1 VGAFFEIGIASI
13 HMKKECQLL
22 TNLLLSFRLVCAV
35 LLVVSN
41 ANAVEQIKLN
51 PSGFD
56 AASLG
61 ESNAFSGCPN
71 SLQIRE
77 CRIGT
82 WSGQFWS
89 SAVAEVLPSTKPL
102 PLPYM
107 KNPPDI
113 AYRWNFSSKSVDD
126 YLAETK
132 ATGLIILKD
141 GQIVLERYQYDR
153 KPEMPLRSFSMAKTV
168 ISMLI
173 GIANQKGLVS
183 SLDDHASKYWPEIS
197 QSAYGQTSIRN
208 LLRMASGVSFKEL
221 YTWAPGDD
229 NWEWGRV
236 LYASK
241 NISKPGEVLT
251 YLNSKTARDYEQGSK
266 FNYAS
271 IDTEILGRVLIRA
284 TGKSIAQLTQ
294 EWLWQPMGSE
304 FKAYWLLSSTDS
316 VEAGAG
322 GFNAALRDYA
332 RLGNLLANDGRRGEQ
347 EIIPLHY
354 LKEATDISLQP
365 KAFKPRVATN
375 YYGYG
380 YQTWLFPMK
389 KRTFAFQGIH
399 GQFIFVQPESKIV
412 MVQTSVFDNPSGRF
426 DPFPYKKINALWLG
440 VLDSLGGD
448 SSEFYF
454 SP

>member
-1 VGAFFEIGIASI
+1 MKENFHSLKGGAVSFWLS
-13 HMKKECQLL
+13 CSV
-22 TNLLLSFRLVCAV
+22 LLLS
-35 LLVVSN
+35 SN
-41 ANAVEQIKLN
+41 VNAVDQVQFN
-51 PSGFD
+51 SSGID
-56 AASLG
+56 AVALG
-61 ESNAFSGCPN
+61 EANAFSGCPN
-71 SLQIRE
+71 PLQTRE
-77 CRIGT
+77 CRVGA
-82 WSGQFWS
+82 WSGQFWTS
-89 SAVAEVLPSTKPL
+89 KVAEVLPSKNPL
-102 PLPYM
+102 PLTLI
-107 KNPPDI
+107 KNPP
-113 AYRWNFSSKSVDD
+113 AVSYRWNFSTNSVDD
-126 YLAETK
+126 YLADTK

-141 GQIVLERYQYDR
+141 GEIVLERYQYDR
-153 KPEMPLRSFSMAKTV
+153 KPNMPLRSFSMAKTV
-168 ISMLI
+168 IALLV
-173 GIANQKGLVS
+173 GVAHQKGHIA
-183 SLDDHASKYWPEIS
+183 SLDDKAAKYWPEIS
-197 QSAYGQTSIRN
+197 QSAYGQTTIRN

-236 LYASK
+236 LYANK
-241 NISKPGEVLT
+241 NTSKPQEVVE
-251 YLNSKTARDYEQGSK
+251 YLNTKVAREHEQGSK

-271 IDTEILGRVLIRA
+271 INTEILGRVLIRA
-284 TGKSIAQLTQ
+284 TGKSIAQLTE
-294 EWLWQPMGSE
+294 EWLWQPMGAE
-304 FKAYWLLSSTDS
+304 YKAFWLLSSTDW

-332 RLGNLLANDGRRGEQ
+332 RLGNLLANDGKRNGE
-347 EIIPLHY
+347 EIIPQNY
-354 LKEATDISLQP
+354 LKEATDIALQP
-365 KAFKPRVATN
+365 SALKPRTATN

-440 VLDSLGGD
+440 VLNSLGGD

>member
-1 VGAFFEIGIASI
+1 
-13 HMKKECQLL
+13 MNKERQLL
-22 TNLLLSFRLVCAV
+22 NQLLMGFRLVCLA
-35 LLVVSN
+35 LLVLGN
-41 ANAVEQIKLN
+41 ANAAEQIKLN
-51 PSGFD
+51 PSGVD
-56 AASLG
+56 AAALG

-71 SLQIRE
+71 SLQVRE
-77 CRIGT
+77 CRVGT

-89 SAVAEVLPSTKPL
+89 SRVAEVPPSTKPL
-102 PLPYM
+102 LLPYM
-107 KNPPDI
+107 KNAPTI
-113 AYRWNFSSKSVDD
+113 SYRWNFSSQSVDD

-141 GQIVLERYQYDR
+141 GQIILERYQYDR
-153 KPEMPLRSFSMAKTV
+153 KPDMPLRSFSMAKTV
-168 ISMLI
+168 ISLLV
-173 GIANQKGLVS
+173 GIANQKGLIS
-183 SLDDHASKYWPEIS
+183 SLDDQASKYWPEIS
-197 QSAYGQTSIRN
+197 QSAYGQTTIRN
-208 LLRMASGVSFKEL
+208 LLRMASGISFKEL

-236 LYASK
+236 LYATK
-241 NISKPGEVLT
+241 NISKPDAVVA
-251 YLNSKTARDYEQGSK
+251 YLNSKTERQYEQGTK

-271 IDTEILGRVLIRA
+271 INTEILGRVLIRA

-294 EWLWQPMGSE
+294 EWLWQPMGAE
-304 FKAYWLLSSTDS
+304 FKAYWLLSTTDL

-332 RLGNLLANDGRRGEQ
+332 RLGNLLANDGRRGDQ
-347 EIIPLHY
+347 EVIPLNY
-354 LKEATDISLQP
+354 LKEATDLNMQP
-365 KAFKPRVATN
+365 NAFKPRSATN

-399 GQFIFVQPESKIV
+399 GQLIFVQPESKIV

-454 SP
+454 AP

>member
-1 VGAFFEIGIASI
+1 
-13 HMKKECQLL
+13 MKKERQLL
-22 TNLLLSFRLVCAV
+22 NQSLIVFRLVCIT
-35 LLVVSN
+35 LLVLGN
-41 ANAVEQIKLN
+41 ANATEQIKLN
-51 PSGFD
+51 PSGVD
-56 AASLG
+56 AAALG
-61 ESNAFSGCPN
+61 EPNAFSGCPN
-71 SLQIRE
+71 ALQIRE
-77 CRIGT
+77 CRVGT

-89 SAVAEVLPSTKPL
+89 SRVAEVPPSTKPL
-102 PLPYM
+102 LLPYM
-107 KNPPDI
+107 KNAPNVS
-113 AYRWNFSSKSVDD
+113 YRWNFSSRSVDE

-153 KPEMPLRSFSMAKTV
+153 KPDMPLRSFSMAKTV
-168 ISMLI
+168 ISMLV
-173 GIANQKGLVS
+173 GIANQKGLIS
-183 SLDDHASKYWPEIS
+183 SLDDHASKYWPGIS
-197 QSAYGQTSIRN
+197 QSAYGQTTIRN
-208 LLRMASGVSFKEL
+208 LLRMASDIPFKEL

-236 LYASK
+236 LYATK
-241 NISKPGEVLT
+241 NISKPDEIVA
-251 YLNSKTARDYEQGSK
+251 YLNSKTERQYEQGTK

-271 IDTEILGRVLIRA
+271 IETEILGRVLIRA

-294 EWLWQPMGSE
+294 EWLWQPMGAE
-304 FKAYWLLSSTDS
+304 FKAYWLLSTTDS

-332 RLGNLLANDGRRGEQ
+332 RLGNLLANDGRRDDQ
-347 EIIPLHY
+347 EVIPLNY
-354 LKEATDISLQP
+354 LKEATDLNMQP
-365 KAFKPRVATN
+365 NAFKPRSATN

-448 SSEFYF
+448 SSEFYI